1 MSNLSVVVLAA
12 GKGTRMRSAL
22 PKVLHPLAGR
32 PLLAHVLEAARALEP
47 ARIIV
52 IYGHGGEQVPEAFR
66 DSGASFVLQEPQHG
80 TGHAVMQALPHLPA
94 AGTTLILYGDVPL
107 VRPATL
113 RRLLSEPG
121 ALCLLTAKVADPG
134 GYGRIVRDAG
144 GGVQRIV
151 EDKDASAEERRIDE
165 INSGVLSA
173 PSAKLHE
180 WLARLTASN
189 AQGEYYLT
197 DILPLALTQG
207 TPVRSVLAEDP
218 VEIQGV
224 NSREQL
230 ARLERSY
237 QLAVARELMGNGVTL
252 ADPLRLDVRGE
263 LECAEDV
270 FVDVGC
276 VFEGKVKL
284 AANVRIGAYCVL
296 RDCEIGAGTAI
307 APFSH
312 LTGARIASDCSVGP
326 FARMRPGAVLAD
338 RAHVGNFVE
347 LKNAVLG
354 EGSKANHL
362 TYLGDA
368 SIGKRVNIGAGTIT
382 CNYDGANK
390 YRTVIE
396 DGAFIGSDT
405 ALVAPVTVGQD
416 ATIGAGS
423 VITEDAP
430 PGELTLARGRQV
442 TIKGWKKPV
451 KKARSEG

>member
-32 PLLAHVLEAARALEP
+32 PLLAHVLDAARALQP
-47 ARIIV
+47 ACIV
-52 IYGHGGEQVPEAFR
+52 VVYGHGGQAVPDSFR
-66 DSGASFVLQEPQHG
+66 DSGASFVVQEPQWG
-80 TGHAVMQALPHLPA
+80 TGHAVMQALPQLPH

-107 VRPATL
+107 IRPATL
-113 RRLLSEPG
+113 RQLLSQPE
-121 ALCLLTAKVADPG
+121 ALCLLTARVPDPT
-134 GYGRIVRDAG
+134 GYGRVVRDAH

-151 EDKDASAEERRIDE
+151 EEKDTGADEQRIDE
-165 INSGVLSA
+165 INTGVLSA
-173 PSAKLHE
+173 PNAKLRE
-180 WLARLTASN
+180 WLARLTDHN
-189 AQGEYYLT
+189 AQGEYYLP
-197 DILPLALTQG
+197 DVVPLALAEG
-207 TPVRSVLAEDP
+207 TPVRTVLAADSGET
-218 VEIQGV
+218 QGV
-224 NSREQL
+224 NCREQL
-230 ARLERSY
+230 AQVERRY
-237 QLAVARELMGNGVTL
+237 QLEVARRLMDSGVTL
-252 ADPLRLDVRGE
+252 ADPMRLDVRGE
-263 LECAEDV
+263 LGCAEDV
-270 FVDVGC
+270 FIDVGC
-276 VFEGKVKL
+276 VFEGRVSL
-284 AANVRIGAYCVL
+284 GTNVRIGAHCVL
-296 RDCEIGAGTAI
+296 RDCEIGAGTVI

-368 SIGKRVNIGAGTIT
+368 SIGKAVNIGAGTIT

-405 ALVAPVTVGQD
+405 ALVAPVTVGEN

-430 PGELTLARGRQV
+430 AGELTLARGRQV

-451 KKARSEG
+451 KKRGG